1 MIVDCNANDIINI
14 ITLNA
19 IALCICDFNSISE
32 PNIDLDEDEDE
43 EDDLDL
49 DLDFLL
55 LLFFD
60 NLEDMIDLFYILD
73 YLYI

>member
-19 IALCICDFNSISE
+19 IALCICDLKVES
-32 PNIDLDEDEDE
+32 DLD

-49 DLDFLL
+49 DLDFPL

-60 NLEDMIDLFYILD
+60 NLEDMIDYCFIIYIIFIICISR
-73 YLYI
+73 YL